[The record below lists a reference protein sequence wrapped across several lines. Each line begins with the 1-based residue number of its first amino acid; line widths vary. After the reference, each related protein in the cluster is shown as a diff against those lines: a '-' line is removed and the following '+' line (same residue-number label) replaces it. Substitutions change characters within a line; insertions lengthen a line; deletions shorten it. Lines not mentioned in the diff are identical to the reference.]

1 MKKAGRR
8 QQFMYQHRNRGIPNL
23 MLWIVL
29 GNAVVYLLTR
39 ISTEGYL
46 LLQLLRFHAALI
58 LQGQIWRIVTFLFT
72 YLAESN
78 LFLGALSLFLYYW
91 FGKLL
96 EQYWGTL
103 RFNLF
108 YGVGVLIGV
117 GLAMAIELLRLAGL
131 PLYSVY
137 LSAMHLNMSLFLAV
151 ATLQPEAQVRIWF
164 VLPVKMKWV
173 AWFDIAVTAYSVIQ
187 GIILMLTRLKTGIYL
202 GWLLPIAA
210 LANYLIFFGKQAKY
224 LLPEFLTA
232 RPKKVK
238 AKTTKANPNWAA
250 GYRSSTG
257 KTPYRFKCTVCG
269 RTDSSNPEL
278 EFRYCSR
285 CAGYRCYCTE
295 HINNHAHIQQ

>member
-46 LLQLLRFHAALI
+46 LLQLLQFHAALI